1 MPPSGDWRFLPGI
14 PVEGASLILSIA
26 EVAQFQVEDQA
37 APYCLIALP
46 DGWQTVSSD
55 FWQDAYRLLRPGGV
69 LYAGFCGRGQI
80 IMRQKRLRGMTA
92 NPFQIEQQLQQAGFQ
107 DVTLYGALPNHQ
119 NPVFLFPLQPTTIHF
134 ALNRYFKKIPV
145 VARGKIS
152 KFMSNKGQSILPAY
166 AIIGSKQ

>member
-37 APYCLIALP
+37 AFYSLIALP
-46 DGWQTVSSD
+46 DGWQTISAD
-55 FWQDAYRLLRPGGV
+55 FWREAYRLLRPGGV

-80 IMRQKRLRGMTA
+80 AMRQKRISGLVV
-92 NPFQIEQQLQQAGFQ
+92 NPFQIEHQLQQAGFQ
-107 DVTLYGALPNHQ
+107 DIALYGALPNHL
-119 NPVFLFPLQPTTIHF
+119 NPVFLFPLQPTTIRF
-134 ALNRYFKKIPV
+134 ALNRYLKKIPNS
-145 VARGKIS
+145 ARGKIS
-152 KFMSNKGQSILPAY
+152 KFMSVKGQSMLPAY